1 MAENLMSWLALLAVP
16 GLGPAAFNTLLK
28 HYETPDNILNASK
41 KSLCAIP
48 GIGESIAQ
56 SVVGKRDWNFA
67 HDQLRRAQDTEIEI
81 ITLSDPRYPK
91 ILAQIYAPPPL
102 LFARGNIT
110 ICHAPTIA
118 IVGSRSFTNYGR
130 ETALRLARDLADAG
144 VTVISGMA
152 IGIDTYAHKGALE
165 KGTTAAI
172 LGSSLDCLYPPEN
185 RTLFRQII
193 KQGVVLSEFP
203 LGTGPEPHNFPR
215 RNRIISGL
223 SLGCVV
229 VEAGIRS
236 GALITAQFA
245 LDHNRDVFAIPGPI
259 HSGKSIGPNKLLQ
272 QGAILVQSAEDILR
286 EITPHYQ
293 PSLHVPQPTPPEFS
307 KEEQAI
313 WDTLDD
319 TPIHIDDLARRTGFS
334 TRETLNVLLSLE
346 IQSYVTQ
353 LPGMQFKRST

>member
-1 MAENLMSWLALLAVP
+1 MAENLMSWLALYAVP
-16 GLGPAAFNTLLK
+16 GLGPAAFTALLK
-28 HYETPDNILNASK
+28 HFETPEKILSATEK
-41 KSLCAIP
+41 TLCAVP
-48 GIGESIAQ
+48 GIGQNIAR
-56 SVVGKRDWNFA
+56 SVARKHDWDFA
-67 HDQLRRAQDTEIEI
+67 HEQLRRAQESEIEI
-81 ITLSDPRYPK
+81 ITLSDSHYPQ
-91 ILAQIYAPPPL
+91 ILTQIYAPPPL
-102 LFARGNIT
+102 LFARGDIT
-110 ICHAPTIA
+110 VCHAPTIA

-130 ETALRLARDLADAG
+130 ETAQRLARDLAGAG

-165 KGTTAAI
+165 NGATAAV
-172 LGSSLDCLYPPEN
+172 LGSSLDCPYPSEN
-185 RTLFRQII
+185 RTLFRQIG

-229 VEAGIRS
+229 VEAGTRS

-272 QGAILVQSAEDILR
+272 QGAILVQSAEDILC

-293 PSLHVPQPTPPEFS
+293 PSLQTPEPSPPELS
-307 KEEQAI
+307 QEEQAI
-313 WDTLDD
+313 WDALDG
-319 TPIHIDDLARRTGFS
+319 TPVHIDDLARQG
-334 TRETLNVLLSLE
+334 
-346 IQSYVTQ
+346 
-353 LPGMQFKRST
+353 